1 MSEALP
7 KTEVK
12 RVASNVLN
20 AVDYLLDLGKL
31 DLQQWAEGIP
41 LFMRINVDQAIFND
55 GEDTTYLLHRSRTR
69 RNPILARFSPPGQMV
84 SLISYRKTATGEGNH
99 LSLIQAKERLD
110 GSPVSVFVRDDINL
124 PISELFG
131 TESKAFLTGFIT
143 EAGTE
148 LTDAMDMHIETT
160 SVIRHLT
167 YAVLAHGEN

>member
-12 RVASNVLN
+12 RVAGNVLR
-20 AVDYLLDLGKL
+20 AVNSLMDLGKL
-31 DLQQWAEGIP
+31 DLQQSVEGIP
-41 LFMRINVDQAIFND
+41 LFMRIDVDQAIFND
-55 GEDTTYLLHRSRTR
+55 GVDTTYLLHRSRTR
-69 RNPILARFSPPGQMV
+69 RNPILARLSPPGEMV
-84 SLISYRKTATGEGNH
+84 SLISYRKTPTGEGNH

-124 PISELFG
+124 PVNELFG
-131 TESKAFLTGFIT
+131 TESKAFLTGFIM

-160 SVIRHLT
+160 GVVRHLT
-167 YAVLAHGEN
+167 NAVLAHGED